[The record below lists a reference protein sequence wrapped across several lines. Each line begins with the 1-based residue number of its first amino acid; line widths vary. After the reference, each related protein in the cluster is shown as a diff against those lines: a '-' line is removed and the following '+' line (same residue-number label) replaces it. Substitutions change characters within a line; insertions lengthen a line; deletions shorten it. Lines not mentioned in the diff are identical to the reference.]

1 MYHTTIVSQK
11 NLAISELEKNN
22 VILKENTVKLDIAF
36 QQEKKAR
43 EQSEENLQ
51 TQLKAVGSLTEKNN
65 EMQQEMDDYLSIFKR
80 HDLTKLAKAKPGLI
94 QPRINK
100 GTKEVFDAIEDASKE
115 VENAD
120 AN

>member
-1 MYHTTIVSQK
+1 
-11 NLAISELEKNN
+11 
-22 VILKENTVKLDIAF
+22 
-36 QQEKKAR
+36 
-43 EQSEENLQ
+43 
-51 TQLKAVGSLTEKNN
+51 
-65 EMQQEMDDYLSIFKR
+65 MQQEMDDYLSIFKR

-100 GTKEVFDAIEDASKE
+100 GTKEVFDAIEDASRE